1 MRTDVKRRDWT
12 LSAEG
17 KEFADPFLESV
28 FFTGNGRMGARGY
41 PAYRPIRRPLDA
53 GLFLSGFYDRISD
66 STELTDLVN
75 LPTPIWYQIRLNGRI
90 PVFASPLHRELDL
103 RTGLLTFS
111 YRLETIDAWV
121 EVREQRF
128 FSLARP
134 SLLFQRLEFRGNGQL
149 EVLAGIDH
157 QSCNSPIP
165 DDQVKENTQVIQ
177 MTRFC
182 SGMECAA
189 GFTARY
195 ETRYTNLSLDQA
207 LSLRTA
213 GLSQPTFVP
222 DTGDGIGA
230 RCSGTASDTPG
241 VLESVC
247 RLTTSRDVDPLLHL
261 GAEPG
266 WTFAEALAENRAAWD
281 RKRADC
287 DIAMEGD
294 PDIQTAL
301 RYVIYQLVANC
312 SPRDPTVSIGARGL
326 THTRYKGCCFWDTDL
341 FLTPFYDLTDP
352 QAARSLA
359 GFRVRTLPQARE
371 HAERMNGSGA
381 RYPWMVSF
389 DGSEQCES
397 WDIGCSEVHV
407 TADVAYALGQY
418 LDWSGDDDLF
428 FQGGAQALVET
439 ARFWVSRYSPAPEP
453 GKANLLFC
461 KGPDEYCG
469 ITSNNL
475 FTNAMVQH
483 NLSLACSAA
492 ERLKREAPDQYAA
505 LGLSKEELAGWK
517 SLRNAIQLPRD
528 PATGHYR
535 QDDTFHLLE
544 PVDPAQLKS
553 GDEASYHQVC
563 FDRLQRYKVIKQA
576 DALLLMTR
584 LPEQFTREEKLAA
597 WEDFE
602 PLCLH
607 DSTLSFA
614 SHALFAARNG
624 LMGQAGAYFR
634 KALYLDLEDIMGNTG
649 KEGLH
654 LACLGEV
661 WQTVVFGFAGL
672 HFADGAP
679 RLAPHLPEGCTGLN
693 FQFFYR
699 GKKYK
704 ANISGSC
711 GTVLRVK

>member
-12 LSAEG
+12 LSSEG
-17 KEFADPFLESV
+17 QEFADPFLESV

-111 YRLETIDAWV
+111 YRLETMDAWV
-121 EVREQRF
+121 EAQEQRF

-182 SGMECAA
+182 SGLETAS
-189 GFTARY
+189 GLTARY
-195 ETRYTNLSLDQA
+195 ESRYTGLTLDQA
-207 LSLRTA
+207 LSFRA
-213 GLSQPTFVP
+213 EGLSPPAFVP
-222 DTGDGIGA
+222 DTGDGIGV
-230 RCSGTASDTPG
+230 RSSGTASDTPA

-247 RLTTSRDVDPLLHL
+247 RLTTSRDVDSLLQL
-261 GAEPG
+261 EVEPG
-266 WTFAEALAENRAAWD
+266 WTFAEALAESRAAWD
-281 RKRADC
+281 KKWEDC
-287 DIAMEGD
+287 DMILEGD
-294 PDIQTAL
+294 PDLQTAL

-312 SPRDPTVSIGARGL
+312 SPRDSTVSIGARGL

-492 ERLKREAPDQYAA
+492 ERLKREAPEQYAA
-505 LGLSKEELAGWK
+505 MGLSKEELAGWK
-517 SLRNAIQLPRD
+517 SLWNAIQLPRD
-528 PATGHYR
+528 PDTGHYR

-544 PVDPAQLKS
+544 AVDPAQLKS